1 VRREVT
7 LRDGTRVLIR
17 PIEPADREALADG
30 FERLSPES
38 RYLRFLT
45 PMRELGERELAYLTE
60 VDQHRHVALVAQLP
74 ESGEGVGVA
83 RFVRTAAGEAEP
95 AVAVADAWQGR
106 GIGTALLDAL
116 ADRAR
121 EEGIERF
128 RALVLAHNTD
138 AIAVLERLGS
148 SRVEHHGREVEVE
161 VALCPAP
168 AARPPLRTLL
178 REAAAG
184 TLQRVRRSDER

>member
-17 PIEPADREALADG
+17 PIEPADREALAAG
-30 FERLSPES
+30 FDRLSPES

-45 PMRELGERELAYLTE
+45 PMRELGEPELDYLTQ
-60 VDQHRHVALVAQLP
+60 VDHHRHEALVAQLP
-74 ESGEGVGVA
+74 DTGEGVGVG
-83 RFVRTAAGEAEP
+83 RFVRTDGDEAEP
-95 AVAVADAWQGR
+95 AVAVADAWQRR

-138 AIAVLERLGS
+138 AIAMLERLGS
-148 SRVEHHGREVEVE
+148 ARMEHHGREVEIE
-161 VALCPAP
+161 ITLRPAP
-168 AARPPLRTLL
+168 AARPTLRTLL

-184 TLQRVRRSDER
+184 TLQRARRSGER